1 MHDVTMQIWVL
12 SWNCMYL

>member
-1 MHDVTMQIWVL
+1 MHDVTTQIWVL